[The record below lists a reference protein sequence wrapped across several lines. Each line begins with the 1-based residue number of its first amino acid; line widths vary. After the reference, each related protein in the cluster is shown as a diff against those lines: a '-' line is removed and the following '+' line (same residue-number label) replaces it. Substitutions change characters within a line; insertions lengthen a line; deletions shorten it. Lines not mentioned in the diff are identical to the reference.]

1 MMKSKRR
8 KARKP
13 IKAIAFKKAI
23 ENTPD
28 VANGYCTGL
37 GAIKR
42 CDLSAISLSDSASI
56 DGSLDIDG
64 QTISIY
70 PEEPRWDYAI
80 GYNGRVY
87 YVEVHPANTS
97 DIDDMIKKKEW
108 LLNWL
113 RTKAPKINALEAGT
127 PKFLW
132 AATKAGVHIS
142 KQSLYA
148 KKLAQLGLIPVRP
161 VIIR

>member
-1 MMKSKRR
+1 MNSKRR
-8 KARKP
+8 KAAKSK
-13 IKAIAFKKAI
+13 KAIAFKKAI

-28 VANGYCTGL
+28 VANGYCIGL
-37 GAIKR
+37 SAIKS
-42 CDLSAISLSDSASI
+42 CDLSAISLNDPANI

-64 QTISIY
+64 QTLSIY
-70 PEEPRWDYAI
+70 PNEPRWDYAI

-87 YVEVHPANTS
+87 YVEVHPANTA
-97 DIDDMIKKKEW
+97 DIEGMIKKKEW
-108 LLNWL
+108 LLKWL

-142 KQSLYA
+142 KQSVYA

-161 VIIR
+161 VVIR